1 MTNDRNF
8 CVYSQDKFM
17 SNRKMWVKR
26 NYLVINGMPRCTLQ
40 WLETKSS
47 HNLKE
52 ICQAISIKFCSQK
65 QQVSLKN
72 QVLRLHTLR

>member
-26 NYLVINGMPRCTLQ
+26 NYQ
-40 WLETKSS
+40 WNAQMYCAMVTDQEQS
-47 HNLKE
+47 
-52 ICQAISIKFCSQK
+52 
-65 QQVSLKN
+65 
-72 QVLRLHTLR
+72 